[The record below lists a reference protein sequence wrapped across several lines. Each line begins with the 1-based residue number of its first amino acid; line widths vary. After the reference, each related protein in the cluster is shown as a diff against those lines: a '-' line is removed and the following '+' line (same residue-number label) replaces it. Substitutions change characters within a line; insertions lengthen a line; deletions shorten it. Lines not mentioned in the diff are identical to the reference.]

1 MLKFISIKFNGI
13 DEAPSRLSSFRLV
26 QEKYK
31 HEIAYLTF
39 NEWEPVFDL
48 IKPGI
53 PVDVVYQEPKSERT
67 FYGYVHH
74 IEPVKTPGANH
85 VKVVLIGA
93 SYVLKQAS
101 QKIYKNMTASAV
113 IKEIAEKNEFSYSVV
128 DHPRVYPQIAQAGV
142 SDWLLMVRLA
152 KQCGYSLRTEN
163 TSIYF
168 EPLDEDFTTYKAQ
181 ADIFEMR
188 NANDPEGS
196 TLYSFNPIIGE
207 TLHWEEGAK
216 SATAISG
223 IDLTTG
229 ANTNFAITKQTRDIT
244 FRQNRTEEFFDRFN
258 TDVVALDYNSANY
271 EAESVDLMATFSYR
285 ATAEV
290 LGNASLRPGM
300 PIYLS
305 GIGESYEGYWIILEA
320 EHLIENLRYTTKL
333 ILGLD
338 SLGKGNR
345 WKDGTSLLSRP
356 TPEVRK
362 IIIGQSQDK
371 LKGFTG
377 LSVANLGKLSS
388 SPRSISKTLNR
399 KPLTSEETTIVK
411 WVARGNR
418 DLRRVEASSTRSA
431 AASERLGALGV
442 L

>member
-1 MLKFISIKFNGI
+1 MLKFISVNFNGI
-13 DEAPSRLSSFRLV
+13 DGAPSRISSFRLV

-39 NEWEPVFDL
+39 NEWEPIFDL

-53 PVDVVYQEPKSERT
+53 PVDVVYQEPNSERT

-74 IEPVKTPGANH
+74 LEPVKTPGANH
-85 VKVVLIGA
+85 VKVILIGA
-93 SYVLKQAS
+93 SYILKQAS
-101 QKIYKNMTASAV
+101 QRIYTNTTASAV
-113 IKEIAEKNEFSYSVV
+113 IKEIAERNEFSYSVI
-128 DHPRVYPQIAQAGV
+128 DHPRVYPQIAQAGI

-168 EPLDEDFTTYKAQ
+168 EPLTEDFTTYKFQ
-181 ADIFEMR
+181 ASIFEMR

-207 TLHWEEGAK
+207 TLHWEDGSK
-216 SATAISG
+216 SATAVSG

-229 ANTNFAITKQTRDIT
+229 TNTNFAVTRQDRDVTI
-244 FRQNRTEEFFDRFN
+244 RENRTEEFFDRFQTN
-258 TDVVALDYNSANY
+258 IVALDYASASY
-271 EAESVDLMATFSYR
+271 ESESADVLTMFPYR

-300 PIYLS
+300 PIYLA
-305 GIGESYEGYWIILEA
+305 GVGESYEGYWIILET
-320 EHLIENLRYTTKL
+320 EHIIENLQYTTKL
-333 ILGLD
+333 ILGID
-338 SLGKGNR
+338 SLGRGNR
-345 WKDGTSLLSRP
+345 WKDGTTLLVRP

-362 IIIGQSQDK
+362 IVAGQSQDK

-377 LSVANLGKLSS
+377 LSVSNVGNLSS
-388 SPRSISKTLNR
+388 APRSISKTLNR
-399 KPLTSEETTIVK
+399 KPLTTQETTVVK
-411 WVARGNR
+411 WVSRGNR
-418 DLRRVEASSTRSA
+418 NLRWVEPNSSRTA